1 MVRIDGSFGKGGG
14 QLLRTSLALSCV
26 LGKPMKITNIRRAR
40 KNAGL
45 QTQHLTAVMAAAS
58 IAGAEVQGAEG
69 RVVIRP
75 LFVQT
80 T

>member
-1 MVRIDGSFGKGGG
+1 
-14 QLLRTSLALSCV
+14 
-26 LGKPMKITNIRRAR
+26 MKITNIRRAR

-45 QTQHLTAVMAAAS
+45 QPQHLTAVMAAAS

-69 RVVIRP
+69 RVAIRP
-75 LFVQT
+75 PFVQT